1 MASTTKM
8 KVNYGTE
15 ETPDGSKTI
24 NGINPESS
32 NENLVSTANKFGAM
46 QNKTIR
52 SVERIDTTV
61 ISG

>member
-8 KVNYGTE
+8 KVSYGTE
-15 ETPDGSKTI
+15 ETPDGSKTF
-24 NGINPESS
+24 NNVNPEST
-32 NENLVSTANKFGAM
+32 NEALVSTANHFGSM

-52 SVERIDTTV
+52 AIERIDTTV